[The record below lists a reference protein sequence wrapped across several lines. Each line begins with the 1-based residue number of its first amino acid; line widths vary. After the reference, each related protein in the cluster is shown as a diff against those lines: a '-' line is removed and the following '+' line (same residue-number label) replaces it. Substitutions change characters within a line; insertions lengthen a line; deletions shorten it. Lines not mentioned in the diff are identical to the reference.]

1 MSPTIPSTM
10 DRPHFIGIG
19 GAGMSGIAKI
29 LAQRGA
35 RVAGSDAKDS
45 ETAEAL
51 RALGVAVRIGHDARH
66 LAADATCVVVSSA
79 IRAEN
84 PELAAAAE
92 RGIPV
97 VHRSDALAALMDG
110 TRPIAVA
117 GTHGKTTTTSM
128 LAVSLTALGLDPSYA
143 IGGDLDAP
151 GSNAHHGGGE
161 IFVAEADES
170 DRSFH
175 KYAPEVAIVLNVEL
189 DHHANYASM
198 DEIYDSFETFVG
210 RIRPGGTLV
219 VSADQAGAREL
230 TARVRDI
237 GGLNIVTVG
246 EVRGRRCAH
255 HQDQPAG
262 SDQRG
267 HRPARRAD
275 AHLHRLRARP
285 PLRAQRGGR
294 ARRRHRARHPRAQ
307 PRLGARQVH
316 RRPAPPAA
324 QGRGGRRPGDRLL
337 RPPPHRDDRRPG
349 GHQGRRGRARVLVV
363 FQPHLFSRTR
373 ELGVEMGQ
381 ALALADASV
390 VLDIYPAREDPIPGI
405 TSALIIDAATAAGA
419 DVTAEHDKDAIPDVI
434 AGMAKPGDL
443 VLTMGA
449 GDVTD
454 LGPLILS
461 RLGKPRTEEQR
472 HAVRSREVRRAV
484 ARGAVP
490 PGVHGPAPGRHRAA
504 LRRRVHRHQDHRRV
518 LLPRLRRRAVPL
530 RHEVRVALRL
540 ALLLRPGRLRGRRT
554 DRGPQLG
561 MVRTEVRCAKCGSH
575 LGHVFEGEGYATP
588 TDQRYCINS
597 ISLRLQPADTN

>member
-35 RVAGSDAKDS
+35 KVAGSDAKDS

-66 LAADATCVVVSSA
+66 LASDATCVVVSSA

-84 PELAAAAE
+84 PELVAAAE
-92 RGIPV
+92 RGLPV

-110 TRPIAVA
+110 KRPIAVA

-175 KYAPEVAIVLNVEL
+175 KYAPEVAIILNVEL

-210 RIRPGGTLV
+210 RVRPGGTLI

-230 TARVRDI
+230 TSRVRDI
-237 GGLNIVTVG
+237 GELNIVTVG
-246 EVRGRRCAH
+246 ESEGADLRITKINQRGLTSEVTVVLEGRMLTFAVSVPGRHYAHNAVAALAAGIALGTPARNLASALAKYTGVRRRLQLKGEAAGVQVIDSYAH
-255 HQDQPAG
+255 HPTEMTADLEAIRGAAG
-262 SDQRG
+262 
-267 HRPARRAD
+267 A
-275 AHLHRLRARP
+275 
-285 PLRAQRGGR
+285 
-294 ARRRHRARHPRAQ
+294 
-307 PRLGARQVH
+307 
-316 RRPAPPAA
+316 
-324 QGRGGRRPGDRLL
+324 
-337 RPPPHRDDRRPG
+337 
-349 GHQGRRGRARVLVV
+349 ARVLVV

-405 TSALIIDAATAAGA
+405 TSTLIIDAATTAGA

-461 RLGKPRTEEQR
+461 RLESQ
-472 HAVRSREVRRAV
+472 
-484 ARGAVP
+484 
-490 PGVHGPAPGRHRAA
+490 
-504 LRRRVHRHQDHRRV
+504 
-518 LLPRLRRRAVPL
+518 
-530 RHEVRVALRL
+530 
-540 ALLLRPGRLRGRRT
+540 
-554 DRGPQLG
+554 
-561 MVRTEVRCAKCGSH
+561 
-575 LGHVFEGEGYATP
+575 
-588 TDQRYCINS
+588 N
-597 ISLRLQPADTN
+597 